1 MTGDVL
7 ALKIFA
13 SGLVAFWIAYLW
25 ALLGEEE
32 SKGESEGEVKVEG
45 GSSRSRK
52 EVVSHGL

>member
-13 SGLVAFWIAYLW
+13 FGLVAFWVAYMW
-25 ALLGEEE
+25 ALLMEEE
-32 SKGESEGEVKVEG
+32 SKSEGEVKVEG

-52 EVVSHGL
+52 EVVSYGL